1 MPAMNDDAVHLIHRG
16 DPIAGKP
23 CSYRDLLRNKMRRR
37 FNRRKRNSPEA
48 SRAVALLEFLAVAA
62 GARVVAADVFQGVAH
77 RFLMSVAAV
86 RAVDMAMVVI
96 MVVVM
101 VMIVVAVRAMD
112 MRLLGHRFCS
122 GIKSAGIIT
131 PLRARCT

>member
-1 MPAMNDDAVHLIHRG
+1 MCRRLRQQAGSYAGLVAFT
-16 DPIAGKP
+16 DPLF
-23 CSYRDLLRNKMRRR
+23 S
-37 FNRRKRNSPEA
+37 SP
-48 SRAVALLEFLAVAA
+48 VAFLEFLAVTAR
-62 GARVVAADVFQGVAH
+62 ARVVAADVFQGVAH
-77 RFLMSVAAV
+77 RFLLGVAAV

-96 MVVVM
+96 MVLVMLVM

-112 MRLLGHRFCS
+112 MGLLGHRSCS

>member
-1 MPAMNDDAVHLIHRG
+1 M
-16 DPIAGKP
+16 
-23 CSYRDLLRNKMRRR
+23 
-37 FNRRKRNSPEA
+37 
-48 SRAVALLEFLAVAA
+48 ALLEFLAVAA

-77 RFLMSVAAV
+77 RLLVGVSAV

-96 MVVVM
+96 MNMVVVM

-112 MRLLGHRFCS
+112 MGLLGHRSCS